1 MKKIF
6 FLLSAIIL
14 TIVLCLTFF
23 ACKSSDAGSDE
34 KDIFTVFQRQLQKNE
49 DITMVSADKKAGAL
63 TVNVSNKKDSIDFS
77 DVSLKSETD
86 ATFRVFADS
95 ECTAEYTDAVELAI
109 GSNLFF
115 IQIATEDETRLLS
128 VIINRPS
135 AADPEKESVDDTVS
149 VADYFGDGCFID
161 YIDRILPLD
170 VSASASALGSTEE
183 FFSLKKKGN
192 RIIYSRSSRIPVGNA
207 AYESETET
215 VTILDLT
222 FDGNGKIASMEK
234 YLKESAIS
242 AYKKSTIKA
251 DSFLYEMQECFRFL
265 FDYKSDT
272 AGKSYLLNESEFLLA
287 GNNRATSVFTDPQTQ
302 ETFTI
307 DKEFGLFLQKS
318 GASGVIRSLNT
329 FADGENLSIDEIALP
344 TEFTEIREETQTEE
358 KSNLITR
365 EHPNIPNLADLLNL
379 AENGLHVAITE
390 EINAD
395 QPTSYEM
402 TVKKNVWHFV
412 TDKEFY
418 IDVKDYTNYSVYEKK
433 SDQWIRREIAYDG
446 KTKSEILSEFVEPF
460 VGAVS
465 KASETV
471 KIDNLTF
478 KKTSETFL
486 GKTVDVYEG
495 KKGNLTIVTKIDV
508 ETDVT
513 LYYSSVE
520 KEGTSDESRRT
531 TTVTSFETGDRVQAV
546 DLPTEIHE

>member
-34 KDIFTVFQRQLQKNE
+34 KDIFTVFQRQLQKIE
-49 DITMVSADKKAGAL
+49 DVTMVSADKEAGAL

-77 DVSLKSETD
+77 DVSLESDTD

-222 FDGNGKIASMEK
+222 FDGNGKIASIKK
-234 YLKESAIS
+234 YLKESAIP
-242 AYKKSTIKA
+242 AYKKSTVQA
-251 DSFLYEMQECFRFL
+251 DSFLFELQECFRFM
-265 FDYKSDT
+265 FDYKNDT
-272 AGKSYLLNESEFLLA
+272 AGKEYVLNESEFLLS
-287 GNNRATSVFTDPQTQ
+287 GQKRVTFVFTDPQTQ

-307 DKEFGLFLQKS
+307 DKELGLFLQKS

-344 TEFTEIREETQTEE
+344 SAFEETQEE
-358 KSNLITR
+358 PQVIEKTNLITQD
-365 EHPNIPNLADLLNL
+365 HPNMPNLDDLLNL

-390 EINAD
+390 ENGTD
-395 QPTSYEM
+395 SVSYEM

-446 KTKSEILSEFVEPF
+446 KAKSEILSEFVEPF

-495 KKGNLTIVTKIDV
+495 KKENLTIVTKIDV